1 MTGKTPNQRPVISL
15 GLSPADLAVELAGA
29 IAILVSILLIVE
41 FWGVLPDRI
50 PIHFGFRGL
59 ADAWGDKMTIWM
71 LPTVA
76 TVIFVVLT
84 AVSRYPHTFNYPVRI
99 TEQNARRQYLL
110 GRSLLVWLKAEI
122 CWLFAFIVR
131 QQILVALGNAQR
143 FSIELVFGIILLIF
157 ATVGVYF
164 VRAYLAR

>member
-1 MTGKTPNQRPVISL
+1 MTGNAPNQRPVISL

-29 IAILVSILLIVE
+29 IAILVSILPIVQ
-41 FWGVLPDRI
+41 FWSVLPDRI
-50 PIHFGFRGL
+50 PIHFGLGGQP
-59 ADAWGDKMTIWM
+59 DALGDKIAIWM
-71 LPTVA
+71 LPAVA
-76 TVIFVVLT
+76 AIIFAVLT

-110 GRSLLVWLKAEI
+110 ARSLLVWLKAEI
-122 CWLFAFIVR
+122 CWLFALVVR

-143 FSIELVFGIILLIF
+143 FSVELLFGIILLIF

>member
-1 MTGKTPNQRPVISL
+1 MTGNAPNQRPVISL

-29 IAILVSILLIVE
+29 IAILVSILPIVQ

-59 ADAWGDKMTIWM
+59 ADAWGDKVMIWM
-71 LPTVA
+71 LPAVA
-76 TVIFVVLT
+76 AIIFVVLT
-84 AVSRYPHTFNYPVRI
+84 AVSPYPHTFNYPVRI
-99 TEQNARRQYLL
+99 TQENARRQYLL
-110 GRSLLVWLKAEI
+110 GQSLLVWLKAEV
-122 CWLFAFIVR
+122 CWLFAFVVR

-143 FSIELVFGIILLIF
+143 FSIELVFGIIFLIF
-157 ATVGVYF
+157 ATVGVYL

>member
-1 MTGKTPNQRPVISL
+1 MTGNAPNQRPVISL
-15 GLSPADLAVELAGA
+15 GLSPALLAVELAGA
-29 IAILVSILLIVE
+29 IAILVSILPIVQ

-50 PIHFGFRGL
+50 PIHFGLGGQP
-59 ADAWGDKMTIWM
+59 DTWGDKVTIWM
-71 LPTVA
+71 LPA
-76 TVIFVVLT
+76 LAAIIFVVLT

-99 TEQNARRQYLL
+99 TQENARRQYLL
-110 GRSLLVWLKAEI
+110 GRGLLVWLKAEI

-131 QQILVALGNAQR
+131 QQIIVALGNAQR
-143 FSIELVFGIILLIF
+143 FSIELVFGITFLIF

>member
-1 MTGKTPNQRPVISL
+1 MTEKTPNQRPVISL

-29 IAILVSILLIVE
+29 IAILVSILLIIQ

-50 PIHFGFRGL
+50 PIHFGLGGQP
-59 ADAWGDKMTIWM
+59 DALGDKVMIWM
-71 LPTVA
+71 LPAVA
-76 TVIFVVLT
+76 AIIFVVLT